1 MNNMSF
7 RNATTPVPPETNP
20 RAVFERL
27 YGSLDTDPDPGAQ
40 QHINEN
46 RKSMLDFVHARTR
59 RLMQTLGPPD
69 RQKMDEYLTALR
81 EIEKRIERVESEK
94 RDFTPEIEKPLGV
107 PTDFVGHA
115 SLNNDMLAMALQAD
129 ITRVATLLYAK
140 EASTRS
146 YPEIGFSDAH
156 HPLTHHRNRA
166 EMIEK
171 VVQIECHHMRQ
182 FAPFIG
188 KLKSIP
194 EGDGTL
200 LDHCMVV
207 YGSSMS
213 EPNEHLHYNVPCL
226 LLGRGDGTIRP
237 GRHIKYL
244 DIPQT
249 NLWLTLL
256 DRMGVA
262 AERLGDSDGKVDHL
276 SEI

>member
-1 MNNMSF
+1 
-7 RNATTPVPPETNP
+7 
-20 RAVFERL
+20 
-27 YGSLDTDPDPGAQ
+27 
-40 QHINEN
+40 
-46 RKSMLDFVHARTR
+46 
-59 RLMQTLGPPD
+59 
-69 RQKMDEYLTALR
+69 
-81 EIEKRIERVESEK
+81 
-94 RDFTPEIEKPLGV
+94 
-107 PTDFVGHA
+107 
-115 SLNNDMLAMALQAD
+115 
-129 ITRVATLLYAK
+129 
-140 EASTRS
+140 
-146 YPEIGFSDAH
+146 
-156 HPLTHHRNRA
+156 
-166 EMIEK
+166 
-171 VVQIECHHMRQ
+171 MRQ

-237 GRHIKYL
+237 GRHIKYP